1 METFNTSTKNVDV
14 TLRGFVHGYKWKRLH
29 LSNYVF
35 LVLKRVRR
43 ILTNR
48 LTLTLHIHLYKKKKV
63 TSDTEKKR
71 EKEMCIWKIMDVM
84 RVAWGNNP
92 IEMTSI
98 ERTSKSVQPQLDIK
112 NTKIVTM
119 TWIIST
125 VENTLSKI
133 SSANVF
139 LTN

>member
-1 METFNTSTKNVDV
+1 
-14 TLRGFVHGYKWKRLH
+14 
-29 LSNYVF
+29 
-35 LVLKRVRR
+35 
-43 ILTNR
+43 
-48 LTLTLHIHLYKKKKV
+48 
-63 TSDTEKKR
+63 
-71 EKEMCIWKIMDVM
+71 MDVM